1 MVDARFEHSNGQRL
15 MQSLVKMHQKSKPK
29 LRSNYVTLT
38 CNGCHFQQ
46 SLPWPNDPNWHGQYF
61 QGRFLYKLDHVSISY
76 HHFHYWFGH
85 MIIPIIGW
93 FCSWSLLFW
102 GLKFH
107 SSFSSFIL
115 LFRALAW
122 SHFLDYWRFAPFSTF
137 HLDTFS
143 NILLNAM

>member
-1 MVDARFEHSNGQRL
+1 MLLQWAHCSPHLRHGQYFNECFL
-15 MQSLVKMHQKSKPK
+15 LQSGQNWL
-29 LRSNYVTLT
+29 
-38 CNGCHFQQ
+38 GCHFQQ
-46 SLPWPNDPNWHGQYF
+46 TLPWPNDPNWHGQYF

-122 SHFLDYWRFAPFSTF
+122 SHFLDYWSSVLFSTF
-137 HLDTFS
+137 HSNTLS
-143 NILLNAM
+143 NIFMNVSS